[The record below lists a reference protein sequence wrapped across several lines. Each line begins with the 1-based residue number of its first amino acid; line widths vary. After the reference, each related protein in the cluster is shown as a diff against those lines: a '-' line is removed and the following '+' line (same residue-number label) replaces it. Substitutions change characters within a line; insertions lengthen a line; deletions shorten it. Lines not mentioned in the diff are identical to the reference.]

1 MWIPS
6 GCLALALSSGL
17 AWTQDPP
24 PKPEEP
30 AKQETPAKTEAPAKQ
45 DAPAKQEAPAPAAPE
60 KPAAPTFLI
69 KAKRVIVRP
78 GEVLEQT
85 SILVRDGKI
94 VSLGKD
100 LAAPKGAQVLEAE
113 VVCAGFLDPWSALC
127 IDTGSWRDGG
137 ATPATRS
144 IDGFDPWS
152 PENLRLEALRAGVT
166 SVRIQAGN
174 FARTGGM
181 GSVVRVAPQLGP
193 AEAVVSP
200 ETCVSMS
207 VGLST
212 NAGGG
217 QSVEFVD
224 GQPVLVDTRG
234 RPMDVFD
241 RIADIDRVA
250 SALEGG
256 RTYLYSI
263 VEHKHEL
270 EDWKKKIAEKEVELE
285 KDAKKAK
292 KDREKEE
299 KDAKDKGKT
308 FEEKKYKEDKKPQPP
323 RFDEDNAVM
332 ARVADGEL
340 PFFVQVHRAAEL
352 RGLVESTQAYDRLR
366 LVIVG
371 GSEARASAS
380 ELASRGI
387 PVLVWPAL
395 RGKGSFDEYEGGDL
409 SLAGD
414 LARAGVTVLL
424 GSGGSD
430 PAASRDLPLLAQ
442 LAIGHGLEREK
453 AFEALT
459 LGAARLLDV
468 ADRLGSVER
477 GKDADLLLLDGDPL
491 DSGTRVQRVI
501 SAGRLVLNPED

>member
-1 MWIPS
+1 MWIPP
-6 GCLALALSSGL
+6 GFLALLLSSGL

-24 PKPEEP
+24 PKPEPP
-30 AKQETPAKTEAPAKQ
+30 AKQETPAKQEPAPKPEAPPKQEPPPAAPAKPSS
-45 DAPAKQEAPAPAAPE
+45 PAI
-60 KPAAPTFLI
+60 LI
-69 KAKRVIVRP
+69 RAKRVFVRP

-94 VSLGKD
+94 LALGKD
-100 LAAPKGAQVLEAE
+100 LAQPKGAQLLEAE

-127 IDTGSWRDGG
+127 IDSGSSRDPG

-144 IDGFDPWS
+144 VDGFDPWS
-152 PENLRLEALRAGVT
+152 PEHLRREALRAGVT

-174 FARTGGM
+174 SGRTGGM
-181 GSVVRVAPQLGP
+181 GSVIRVAPQLTP
-193 AEAVVSP
+193 EEAVVSA
-200 ETCVSMS
+200 ESCVSMN
-207 VGLST
+207 VGLSS

-217 QSVEFVD
+217 QSFEFVD
-224 GQPVLVDTRG
+224 GQPTMVDTRG
-234 RPMDVFD
+234 RPMDVFERVTD
-241 RIADIDRVA
+241 LDRVT

-256 RTYLYSI
+256 RSYLTSL

-270 EDWKKKIAEKEVELE
+270 EEWKKKIAEKETELE

-299 KDAKDKGKT
+299 KDAKDKGKP
-308 FEEKKYKEDKKPQPP
+308 FEEKKYKEDKQPQPP
-323 RFDEDNAVM
+323 RYDEDNEVM

-352 RGLVESTQAYDRLR
+352 RGLVEGTRGYDRLR

-371 GSEARASAS
+371 GSEARSSAA
-380 ELASRGI
+380 ELAQRGI

-395 RGKGSFDEYEGGDL
+395 RGRGAADEYEGGDL

-424 GSGGSD
+424 GTGASD
-430 PAASRDLPLLAQ
+430 PGASRDLPLLAQ
-442 LAIGHGLEREK
+442 IAIGHGLEREK

-459 LGAARLLDV
+459 IGAARFLDV
-468 ADRLGSVER
+468 ADRLGSIER

-491 DSGTRVQRVI
+491 DADTHVQRVI
-501 SAGRLVLNPED
+501 SAGHIVLNPED

>member
-1 MWIPS
+1 MWIPT
-6 GCLALALSSGL
+6 GCLALLLSSGV
-17 AWTQDPP
+17 AGTQDAPQ
-24 PKPEEP
+24 KPE
-30 AKQETPAKTEAPAKQ
+30 T
-45 DAPAKQEAPAPAAPE
+45 PAKQEAPAKPEAPAPAPAQAE
-60 KPAAPTFLI
+60 TPKPSSPAILI
-69 KAKRVIVRP
+69 RAKRVFVRP
-78 GEVLEQT
+78 GEVLEET

-94 VSLGKD
+94 VALAKD
-100 LAAPKGAQVLEAE
+100 LAAPKGAQVLDAEA
-113 VVCAGFLDPWSALC
+113 VCAGFLDPWSALC
-127 IDTGSWRDGG
+127 IDSGSWRDTA
-137 ATPATRS
+137 ATPATRAV
-144 IDGFDPWS
+144 DGFDPWS
-152 PENLRLEALRAGVT
+152 PESLRKEALRAGVT

-181 GSVVRVAPQLGP
+181 GSVIRVAPQLAP
-193 AEAVVSP
+193 EEALVSL
-200 ETCVSMS
+200 ESCVSMS

-217 QSVEFVD
+217 QSVEFID
-224 GQPVLVDTRG
+224 GQPTLVDTRG

-241 RIADIDRVA
+241 RIADLDRVT

-256 RTYLYSI
+256 RSYLYSL

-270 EDWKKKIAEKEVELE
+270 EDWKKKIAEKDAELE
-285 KDAKKAK
+285 KDFKKAK

-299 KDAKDKGKT
+299 KDAKEKGKT

-323 RFDEDNAVM
+323 RYDEDNAVM
-332 ARVADGEL
+332 ARVANGEL
-340 PFFVQVHRAAEL
+340 PFFVQVHRPAEL
-352 RGLVESTQAYDRLR
+352 RGLVEGARSYERLR

-371 GSEARASAS
+371 GSGARGAAT

-395 RGKGSFDEYEGGDL
+395 RGKGAPDEYEGGDL

-442 LAIGHGLEREK
+442 IAIGHGLERDK

-459 LGAARLLDV
+459 IGAARLLDV

-491 DSGTRVQRVI
+491 DAATHVQRVI
-501 SAGRLVLNPED
+501 SAGRIVLNPED